1 MGLESG
7 DFPRPLSPN
16 PNNNRGRY
24 DLKLFLETYRRNGLV
39 VLPLLPRSKQ
49 CVIENWQNLTVEEL
63 LQHFRPDSN
72 LGIRL
77 DSLIAIDIERPQL
90 WPVLTELSIEA
101 MSRKTWIQKTGK
113 GYHILFR
120 GEAKPFKVDGLAEIR
135 SGSSQY
141 IVVAPSIHP
150 DTGKPYQWISD
161 IRSTPIADLDRES
174 LSNLKHKLE
183 ILRRFKKFIEAMI
196 ECWKRYHRHNLS
208 LWISGVFRKIG
219 LSLEDA
225 GTVLKAITY
234 LSCDEEISDRL
245 RALEDTYRK
254 DNSEVKGWSGLRE
267 ELIEITGSV
276 GEAEKV
282 LKLLPIH
289 KGLLFEVKSLK
300 ELVEGAREISYIAKP
315 ILPRGALVLFT
326 GRGGV
331 GKSLLSLYMAH
342 HIANGKPLFNYFD
355 ASPSKVLIVD
365 NENTPT
371 VYRDRVESLSL
382 NPIDSIDIINLTNF
396 RLDRKGAIAKLKTL
410 VTTNSYEVVFIDNW
424 TTITSRVDENKSNE
438 VSNILTR
445 LRKLAY
451 ETNCTIILLHHIR
464 KSLPYSH
471 SIDEVRGSSVLV
483 NEVDLVLLLEKGA
496 APNERIVRTLKN
508 RLGEEFAFRLNLRYD
523 EEGVLNIE
531 YAGEIEE
538 ALDSNIIKAA
548 NEIKTFM
555 QMVHIAKRK
564 EIFEAMK
571 GYSESTIKR
580 AINYLLAVGELK
592 RDARGIYTIKESLEG
607 VI

>member
-1 MGLESG
+1 
-7 DFPRPLSPN
+7 
-16 PNNNRGRY
+16 
-24 DLKLFLETYRRNGLV
+24 V
-39 VLPLLPRSKQ
+39 VLPVLSKEKR
-49 CVIENWQNLTVEEL
+49 CIVEGWQNLEPEKL
-63 LQHFRPDSN
+63 LEYLNEDSN
-72 LGIRL
+72 IGIRL
-77 DSLIAIDIERPQL
+77 DSLICVDIERPEL

-101 MSRKTWIQKTGK
+101 MSHKTWIQKTGK

-120 GEAKPFKVDGLAEIR
+120 GEAKPFRIDGLVEIR

-150 DTGKPYQWISD
+150 ETLRPYEWITN
-161 IRSTPIADLDRES
+161 IERIPIAEIPKDDLDR
-174 LSNLKHKLE
+174 LRHKLE
-183 ILRRFKKFIEAMI
+183 LLRRFKVFIEAMV

-234 LSCDEEISDRL
+234 LSRDEEINDRL

-326 GRGGV
+326 VRGGV

-342 HIANGKPLFNYFD
+342 HIVNGKPLFNYFD
-355 ASPSKVLIVD
+355 ASPSKVLLID

-396 RLDRKGAIAKLKTL
+396 RLDRRGAIAKLKTL
-410 VTTNSYEVVFIDNW
+410 ITTNGYNVIFIDNW
-424 TTITSRVDENKSNE
+424 TTITSRIDENKSNE
-438 VSNILTR
+438 VSNILMR

-451 ETNCTIILLHHIR
+451 ETNCTIILIHHLR

-471 SIDEVRGSSVLV
+471 TLDEVRGSSVLV
-483 NEVDLVLLLEKGA
+483 NEADLVLLLEKGA

-508 RLGEEFAFRLNLRYD
+508 RLGEEFAFRVYLRYD
-523 EEGVLNIE
+523 GEGMLNIE

-592 RDARGIYTIKESLEG
+592 RDARGIYTIKESLDG
-607 VI
+607 VV

>member
-1 MGLESG
+1 
-7 DFPRPLSPN
+7 
-16 PNNNRGRY
+16 
-24 DLKLFLETYRRNGLV
+24 V
-39 VLPLLPRSKQ
+39 
-49 CVIENWQNLTVEEL
+49 ENWQRLEPEKL
-63 LQHFRPDSN
+63 LEYLNEDSN
-72 LGIRL
+72 IGIRL
-77 DSLIAIDIERPQL
+77 DSLVCVDIERPEL
-90 WPVLTELSIEA
+90 WSVCTDLSVETMA
-101 MSRKTWIQKTGK
+101 SKTWVQRTG
-113 GYHILFR
+113 GGGFHILFK
-120 GEAKPFKVDGLAEIR
+120 GEAKPFKVNGFVEIR
-135 SGSSQY
+135 NGNSQY
-141 IVVAPSIHP
+141 IVVSPSIHP
-150 DTGKPYQWISD
+150 DTANPYQWITD
-161 IRSTPIADLDRES
+161 IEKVSIAEISKDDLER
-174 LSNLKHKLE
+174 LQHKLE
-183 ILRRFKKFIEAMI
+183 TLRRFKKFIEAMTH
-196 ECWKRYHRHNLS
+196 CWQKYHRHNLA
-208 LWISGVFRKIG
+208 LWLSGVLYKMS
-219 LSLEDA
+219 LSIEDA
-225 GTVLKAITY
+225 ETVLKSVMF
-234 LSCDEEISDRL
+234 LGHDEEVQDRL
-245 RALEDTYRK
+245 RALQDTYRK
-254 DNSEVKGWSGLRE
+254 DHLRVKGWSGLRE

-342 HIANGKPLFNYFD
+342 HIVNGKPLFNYFD
-355 ASPSKVLIVD
+355 ASPSKVLLID

-410 VTTNSYEVVFIDNW
+410 IMTNGYNVIFIDNW
-424 TTITSRVDENKSNE
+424 TTITSRIDENKSNE
-438 VSNILTR
+438 VSNILMR

-451 ETNCTIILLHHIR
+451 ETNCTIILIHHLR

-471 SIDEVRGSSVLV
+471 TLDEVRGSSVLV
-483 NEVDLVLLLEKGA
+483 NEADLVLLLEKGA

-508 RLGEEFAFRLNLRYD
+508 RLGEEFAFRVYLRYD
-523 EEGVLNIE
+523 GEGMLNIE

-592 RDARGIYTIKESLEG
+592 RDARGIYTIKESLDG
-607 VI
+607 AV